1 MTRVKQTFGTQVR
14 RLLELLD
21 GDVVKFYEEAG
32 LDYRPRYTPV
42 MRLLL
47 RKGPMTVG
55 EIAEASGLTQP
66 AVSQTLREMRK
77 SDLIED
83 QPTADRRVRRIGLT
97 DHGESLR
104 DPLEAQWAATNAAG
118 QTLNTGLSYPL
129 SDLLAEAI
137 ESLEADPFADRIRR
151 ALQSDA
157 PQSKDPK

>member
-1 MTRVKQTFGTQVR
+1 MARVKQTFGTQVR

-47 RKGPMTVG
+47 REGALTVG
-55 EIAEASGLTQP
+55 ELAQKSGLTQP

-77 SDLIED
+77 SDLI
-83 QPTADRRVRRIGLT
+83 ADAKASDGRVRRVTLSPY
-97 DHGESLR
+97 GETLR
-104 DPLEAQWAATNAAG
+104 EPLEAQWAATKQAG
-118 QTLNTGLSYPL
+118 ETLNTGLSYPL
-129 SDLLAEAI
+129 AELLAEAI

-151 ALQSDA
+151 ALQSKED
-157 PQSKDPK
+157 

>member
-1 MTRVKQTFGTQVR
+1 MARVRQTFGTQVR

-55 EIAEASGLTQP
+55 ELAQSSGLTQP
-66 AVSQTLREMRK
+66 AVSQTLREMKK
-77 SDLIED
+77 SGLIED
-83 QPTADRRVRRIGLT
+83 QATADKRVRRIALSP
-97 DHGESLR
+97 HGESLR
-104 DPLEAQWAATNAAG
+104 ASLEAQWAATNAAG
-118 QTLNTGLSYPL
+118 ETLNTGLSYPL

-151 ALQSDA
+151 ELQL
-157 PQSKDPK
+157 KDPR

>member
-1 MTRVKQTFGTQVR
+1 MPRVKQTFGTQVR

-47 RKGPMTVG
+47 REGALTVG
-55 EIAEASGLTQP
+55 ELAEKSGLTQP

-77 SDLIED
+77 SGLIED
-83 QPTADRRVRRIGLT
+83 QPTTDRRVRRIGLT
-97 DHGESLR
+97 PHGESLR
-104 DPLEAQWAATNAAG
+104 DPLEAQWAATKAAG

-151 ALQSDA
+151 EI
-157 PQSKDPK
+157 QSKDPK

>member
-1 MTRVKQTFGTQVR
+1 MKRVKQTFGTQVR

-47 RKGPMTVG
+47 REGALTVG
-55 EIAEASGLTQP
+55 ELAQKAGLTQP

-77 SDLIED
+77 AGLIAD
-83 QPTADRRVRRIGLT
+83 APSSDRRMRRVQLSE
-97 DHGESLR
+97 HGESLR
-104 DPLEAQWAATNAAG
+104 DTLEAQWAATRMAG
-118 QTLNTGLSYPL
+118 RSLDTGLTYPL
-129 SDLLAEAI
+129 SELLAEAI

-151 ALQSDA
+151 ALQSEEN
-157 PQSKDPK
+157 Q